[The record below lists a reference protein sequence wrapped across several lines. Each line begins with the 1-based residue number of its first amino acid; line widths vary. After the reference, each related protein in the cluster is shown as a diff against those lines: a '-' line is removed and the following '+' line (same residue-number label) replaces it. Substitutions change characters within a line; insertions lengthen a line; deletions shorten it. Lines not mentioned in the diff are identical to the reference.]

1 MTVIPGKLVEFLHG
15 PRIMILGTRDAK
27 LRPAVARAFGALADA
42 AKDSITFFLPDG
54 NAERSLA
61 NLADNGRVALT
72 VTEPVSHE
80 TYQFKGAHIESRAS
94 TEKDMAVQDI
104 YLEKLIAH
112 LTPIG
117 ADAHFEG
124 TVLYPST
131 AVAFSVQDVFIQTPG
146 PGAGDRYDFTPG
158 A

>member
-1 MTVIPGKLVEFLHG
+1 MIPDKLVEFLHG
-15 PRIMILGTRDAK
+15 PRVMLLGTRDAK
-27 LRPAVARAFGALADA
+27 LRPAVARAFGAVADA

-72 VTEPVSHE
+72 VSEPISHE
-80 TYQFKGAHIESRAS
+80 TYQFKGVHIASCAS
-94 TEKDMAVQDI
+94 TDKDMAVQDI
-104 YLEKLIAH
+104 YIEKLIAH
-112 LTPIG
+112 LKQIG
-117 ADAHFEG
+117 ADAFFEG

-131 AVAFSVQDVFIQTPG
+131 AVAFTVQEVFVQTPG